1 MALQKAWFTCAPI
14 RFRGGEAF
22 FARDSGLLSRS
33 FAELGVKSKA
43 VLPGPPVESE
53 ISEDL
58 IRTDYRNLED
68 FGWWKQHQLTGVVL
82 YAWGSPKYTGIAR
95 AIKDAGIQL
104 ITSIDSSGLMSPYTA
119 TPDYIR
125 LLYSMRFARQGVI
138 RGALGA
144 TGSLIRSFFP
154 RFFDKARLDHLR
166 LADHV
171 TMVTPQGAELLRS
184 LARRFGYED
193 VAEKIRYIPHPQQTF
208 FRFDGTAKENL
219 VVTVGR
225 WQKPDWFQK
234 NPDLLLAAACRFLKA
249 RPNYRYQII
258 GNSVEELQPLIER
271 HGVAVRNRIELI
283 PFVKPTEL
291 RKVYSKAKIGFW
303 ASRHEGQQGTGAQAL
318 CCGASVVATSGV
330 AMNCFAHYTSRSSG
344 RQAIRNTPSFLAD
357 ALTMEAEAWDR
368 GERDPEAISSSWCR
382 EFHAPEV
389 ARQILS
395 LTC

>member
-1 MALQKAWFTCAPI
+1 MTSHKAWLTCTPI
-14 RFRGGEAF
+14 RFRGGDAF

-33 FAELGVKSKA
+33 FTEIGVNSKA
-43 VLPGPPVESE
+43 VLPGPPVEHE
-53 ISEDL
+53 TAEDL

-68 FGWWKQHQLTGVVL
+68 AGWWKQHELSGVVL
-82 YAWGSPKYTGIAR
+82 YAWGSSKYTAIAR
-95 AIKDAGIQL
+95 AIKDAGVQL
-104 ITSIDSSGLMSPYTA
+104 VTSIDSSGLMSPYSA
-119 TPDYIR
+119 SLDYFRI
-125 LLYSMRFARQGVI
+125 LYAMKLARHGII
-138 RGALGA
+138 RGGLGA
-144 TGSLIRSFFP
+144 TGSLVRSIFP
-154 RFFDKARLDHLR
+154 RFFDKPRLDHLR

-208 FRFDGTAKENL
+208 FRFDGRAKENL

-249 RPNYRYQII
+249 RPDYRYQII

-271 HGVAVRNRIELI
+271 HGAAVCDRIELT

-291 RKVYSKAKIGFW
+291 SEVYSRAKIGFW

-318 CCGASVVATSGV
+318 CCGASVVSTSGV

-357 ALTMEAEAWDR
+357 ALTMEADAWDH
-368 GERDPEAISSSWCR
+368 GERDSVAISSSWCR

-389 ARQILS
+389 ARQILA
-395 LTC
+395 LTR